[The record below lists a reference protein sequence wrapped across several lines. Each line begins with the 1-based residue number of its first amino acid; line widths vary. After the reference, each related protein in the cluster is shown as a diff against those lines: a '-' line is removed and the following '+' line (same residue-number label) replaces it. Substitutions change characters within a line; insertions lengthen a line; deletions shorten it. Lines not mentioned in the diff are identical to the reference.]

1 MIDQRLS
8 THFMLSEFLRSETA
22 SRKGIDNTPTEQ
34 QLDGLRWNATNLE
47 VVRRALGHPLHITS
61 GLRVLA
67 LNTAIGSKNT
77 SDHIRGL
84 ATDFQCPGF
93 GPPLD
98 ICRAI
103 EKTNIPFQQLI
114 MEHTWVHIS
123 WPQLGDPPRREV
135 LTLAGNGYAR
145 GLPA

>member
-1 MIDQRLS
+1 MTDQKLS
-8 THFMLSEFLRSETA
+8 TNFMLSEFLRSETA
-22 SRKGIDNTPTEQ
+22 SRQGIDNTPTEQ
-34 QLDGLRWNATNLE
+34 QLANLRWNATNLE
-47 VVRRALGHPLHITS
+47 VVRHALGHPLHITS

-77 SDHIRGL
+77 SDHIKGL

-93 GPPLD
+93 GTPLEV
-98 ICRAI
+98 CRTIA
-103 EKTNIPFQQLI
+103 ETNIPFRQLI

-123 WPQLGDPPRREV
+123 WPQLGELPRREV
-135 LTLAGNGYAR
+135 LTLAGSGYVR

>member
-1 MIDQRLS
+1 MIDQNLS
-8 THFMLSEFLRSETA
+8 DNFKLSEFLRSETA
-22 SRKGIDNTPTEQ
+22 SRKGIDNTPTEK
-34 QLDGLRWNATNLE
+34 QLEGLRWNATNME
-47 VVRRALGHPLHITS
+47 TVRHVLGHPLHITS

-77 SDHIRGL
+77 SDHIKGL

-93 GPPLD
+93 GAPLD

-103 EKTNIPFQQLI
+103 AQTNIAFRQLI

-123 WPQLGDPPRREV
+123 WPQLGEPARREV
-135 LTLAGNGYAR
+135 LTLAGGGYDR